1 MNKRMIQVACLVIMA
16 LMLSACGVS
25 EIAVDGGAAQSAV
38 VQEVQVLSD
47 APIADLKS
55 DDIDW
60 EERRARNREAGT
72 IQYMTGYYFTASP
85 PDIQAVLA
93 DELGYFEEL
102 GLDVNIQPG
111 LESDGIKLL
120 SAGQLQLAA
129 SGTPSAIIQSAAAGS
144 PIHGVA
150 TFSASGISALMV
162 MEDSG
167 IQTPADLR
175 DKVIGYHGALP
186 ANMMAMLE
194 YSGVG
199 LDEVKSVSVGYDPT
213 ILAAGKIDALTV
225 YKSNEPYLM
234 AQAGYAVRLLE
245 PGDFGAETSFGVIA
259 ANDAFAQAHP
269 TAVEDF
275 LRAVMKAHQYA
286 VEHPDDALAILAK
299 RSENGYDGQ
308 GEANRWAIEQ
318 ELVASSR
325 YAGHGYGWHTN
336 EQWQREIDMLH
347 AADIID
353 TKLAADEVMTP
364 SFIEAIY
371 EGERLIWPTP

>member
-1 MNKRMIQVACLVIMA
+1 MYKRMILTAVFVILA
-16 LMLSACGVS
+16 TLLNGCGTNNKR
-25 EIAVDGGAAQSAV
+25 VDGGAALPAG
-38 VQEVQVLSD
+38 VQEVQVLSGETS
-47 APIADLKS
+47 ADTEA
-55 DDIDW
+55 DMIDW

-72 IQYMTGYYFTASP
+72 IGYMTGYYYTASP

-102 GLDVNIQPG
+102 GLHVNIQPG

-162 MEDSG
+162 MADSG
-167 IQTPADLR
+167 IKTPADLR

-186 ANMMAMLE
+186 ANVMAMLE
-194 YSGVG
+194 HSGVG

-213 ILAAGKIDALTV
+213 LLAAGKIDALTV

-234 AQAGYAVRLLE
+234 EQAGYAVSLLE

-259 ANDAFAQAHP
+259 ANDAFAEAHP

-275 LRAVMKAHQYA
+275 LRAVMKAHVYA
-286 VEHPDDALAILAK
+286 VEHPEAALAILAK
-299 RSENGYDGQ
+299 RSENGYDER
-308 GEANRWAIEQ
+308 GEANRWTIEQ

-336 EQWQREIDMLH
+336 EQWQREINMLY
-347 AADIID
+347 AAGIID
-353 TKLAADEVMTP
+353 TKLVADDVMTNA
-364 SFIEAIY
+364 FLAAIY
-371 EGERLIWPTP
+371 AGERLIWPAP